1 LFKQLKRFIESIPL
15 IRPFKLSELELK
27 NWKVL
32 SALASENDELA
43 DELVEDEE
51 DRDVRIPIKIIYEF
65 NLI

>member
-1 LFKQLKRFIESIPL
+1 
-15 IRPFKLSELELK
+15 LK